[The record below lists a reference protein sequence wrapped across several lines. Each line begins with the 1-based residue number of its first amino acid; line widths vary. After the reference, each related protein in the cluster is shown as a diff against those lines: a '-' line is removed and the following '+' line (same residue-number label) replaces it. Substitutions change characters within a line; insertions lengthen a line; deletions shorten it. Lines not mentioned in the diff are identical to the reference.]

1 MSLVWRDIDNLK
13 FDNVIMTCIKSG
25 NIRREFKGPKGE
37 PGVWYHWRGKTETN
51 KTEEEG

>member
-1 MSLVWRDIDNLK
+1 
-13 FDNVIMTCIKSG
+13 MTCIKSG

-51 KTEEEG
+51 KTEEEEG